1 VRAVTFNIR
10 HGVGV
15 DRRLD
20 LRRVARAIERLRA
33 DVVGLQ
39 EVDQHWSDRSDFAD
53 QPALLG
59 EWLGMYAVLGAT
71 LDLDPPAPDRPR
83 RRYGNALLSRAPVLD
98 WSNIFLPR
106 EEGDEQ
112 RALLRARTAVSEG
125 VVDVYVTH
133 LQHDPASARL
143 AQATVVAETI
153 AAGEGS
159 RLLLADVNG
168 TPDTPEAR
176 ALTDRL
182 VDVWAVVGWGAGHTF
197 PALWPT
203 RRIDVVLCSANVRPV
218 AARVPLTI
226 ASDHRPVLAEVAPEV
241 LAGVG
246 GSAA

>member
-1 VRAVTFNIR
+1 MRAVTFNIR
-10 HGVGV
+10 HGVGL

-39 EVDQHWSDRSDFAD
+39 EVDQHWSDRSHFAD
-53 QPALLG
+53 QLSLLG

-71 LDLDPPAPDRPR
+71 LDLDPPAPDWPR
-83 RRYGNALLSRAPVLD
+83 RRYGNALLSRSPVLD
-98 WSNIFLPR
+98 WSNTLLPR
-106 EEGDEQ
+106 DEGDEQ
-112 RALLRARTAVSEG
+112 RGLLRVRTAVTDA

-133 LQHDPASARL
+133 LQHDSAPARL

-159 RLLLADVNG
+159 RVLLADVNA
-168 TPDTPEAR
+168 TWKTPEAQV
-176 ALTDRL
+176 LTDRL
-182 VDVWAVVGWGAGHTF
+182 VDVWAVMGSGAGNTF

-203 RRIDVVLCSANVRPV
+203 RRVDVVLCSANVRPV
-218 AARVPLTI
+218 GARVPLTI
-226 ASDHRPVLAEVAPEV
+226 ASDHRPLLAEV
-241 LAGVG
+241 LAGDG